1 MAYDDFTPDELL
13 TKAIRKELP
22 MWKVNLH
29 LQLREKRY
37 AQFDFGTDPNYE
49 GAIPLEEW
57 SKKYA
62 AVANTLKKIEILQRP
77 TPPCVKFDC
86 TSTMEKLRE
95 IRDEC
100 ITGERDR
107 DVALAVFDK
116 RVQDC
121 KNDLLSVVEHSVTK
135 TYGFIF
141 ELTQTETLIHEYAE
155 KVIEGGWNKAMAS
168 FDVIRAEIEALPKPA
183 PDTQPPEETQ
193 AAVTDVE
200 IEALPEAVPVFLQA
214 WIEAGQ
220 VIRTDNGE
228 YLTSGSPQDFCFWL
242 GTKQAK
248 DIPPP
253 KTTQK
258 TLANPVSLETW
269 KRYYRDAGIN
279 KSTMR
284 G

>member
-1 MAYDDFTPDELL
+1 MTYDDFTPDELL

-168 FDVIRAEIEALPKPA
+168 FDVIRAEIEAA
-183 PDTQPPEETQ
+183 PDTQTPEETQ
-193 AAVTDVE
+193 AAVTASCLTDVE
-200 IEALPEAVPVFLQA
+200 IINLLEPY
-214 WIEAGQ
+214 IEINKTIKDKTIYAKKRG
-220 VIRTDNGE
+220 
-228 YLTSGSPQDFCFWL
+228 TSVVAIFD
-242 GTKQAK
+242 KIK
-248 DIPPP
+248 DITGSYERARLFM
-253 KTTQK
+253 KQ
-258 TLANPVSLETW
+258 N
-269 KRYYRDAGIN
+269 
-279 KSTMR
+279 MR
-284 G
+284 GVEMTLNTHRPKHRYHD